1 MFFVAT
7 APSGDGGH
15 VNCSPK
21 GMDTFRVIS
30 PTEVAWLDHVG
41 SGAET
46 IAHLRQNGRIVVMF
60 CAFEGPARILRI
72 HGRGETVEPADPRFA
87 PLRSRFPAEAP
98 AVRSVIL
105 VSVTRVA
112 ESCGWG
118 VPLYAWQ
125 GSRTQLQEWADKKGP
140 DGLEEYQRQKNG
152 SSLDGLPALRWVAPG
167 P

>member
-167 P
+167 T

>member
-30 PTEVAWLDHVG
+30 PSEVAWLDHVG

-72 HGRGETVEPADPRFA
+72 HGRGETVEPADPRFP

-167 P
+167 T

>member
-30 PTEVAWLDHVG
+30 PSEVAWLDHVG

-167 P
+167 T